1 MLSSTYRMRPD
12 RFLGLFA
19 LGLIILGVA
28 AVLWAVG
35 VADTAVAVILVL
47 GGLVALT
54 GLWVLARPPVLARLD
69 DGGVRVRGLRTEWSD
84 IAVVGKVA
92 TTQGKALAI
101 RTKRADDTLLI
112 PLRWM
117 KAAQGAKLE
126 TELREWLNAAH
137 GYTEWD
143 GTAGD
148 DPDQQE

>member
-1 MLSSTYRMRPD
+1 MRPD

-54 GLWVLARPPVLARLD
+54 GLWVLARPPVLATLD

-84 IAVVGKVA
+84 ITVVGKVE

-101 RTKRADDTLLI
+101 RTNRADDTLLI

-117 KAAQGAKLE
+117 KPAQGAKLE
-126 TELREWLNAAH
+126 AELGERLNAAH